1 MTKQESI
8 RPSEIEGKE
17 NCKSNFY
24 FIEPETPLEQT
35 QSRFNFDEEYSRHFG
50 KPFGMPEADE
60 NETENERQ
68 ASPVARNMSPDID
81 NYTQRIND
89 FRKLSSEESEASVGY
104 EENEYRIEG
113 KYMRT
118 SLTLTIQ

>member
-1 MTKQESI
+1 M
-8 RPSEIEGKE
+8 
-17 NCKSNFY
+17 
-24 FIEPETPLEQT
+24 EQT

-60 NETENERQ
+60 VQTENERQ
-68 ASPVARNMSPDID
+68 ASPVDRNISPDIA
-81 NYTQRIND
+81 NYTQNIND

-113 KYMRT
+113 K
-118 SLTLTIQ
+118 